1 MQVVPVEEEPV
12 LGVVVGVTEQ
22 PAPASGVVVGVVVTE
37 QPGASSG
44 GAARG
49 YVDQTQQN
57 GNAMLTKDLWMAGDA
72 FHGLDLGAGRWRHAE
87 QQHWISDYHSDAIA
101 GDGHLH
107 LWANERSHWYV
118 TSSMAWE
125 SFKQHPEGGT
135 GGEYPWVISDDGP
148 RGTPVGSYQSG
159 GVRFS
164 VYTQQDHEQ
173 VAGGPTSGFYEDR
186 QKRLKEAER
195 KRRAEKRSKRFKKL
209 WQMFS
214 PRK

>member
-1 MQVVPVEEEPV
+1 MVPVEEEPV

-107 LWANERSHWYV
+107 LWADERSHWYV
-118 TSSMAWE
+118 TSSIAWE

-135 GGEYPWVISDDGP
+135 GGEYPHVISDGP
-148 RGTPVGSYQSG
+148 RGTPVGSFQSG
-159 GVRFS
+159 CVRFS

-173 VAGGPTSGFYEDR
+173 VAGGPTSGKGDELVPIVLVPKGQR
-186 QKRLKEAER
+186 GESIEAR
-195 KRRAEKRSKRFKKL
+195 C
-209 WQMFS
+209 WY
-214 PRK
+214 

>member
-1 MQVVPVEEEPV
+1 MEEPQRY
-12 LGVVVGVTEQ
+12 GVVVGVTEQ

-57 GNAMLTKDLWMAGDA
+57 GNAMLTKDLWMAGATELGSRQSSTELDWS
-72 FHGLDLGAGRWRHAE
+72 DLGAGRWRHAE

-107 LWANERSHWYV
+107 LWADERSHWYV
-118 TSSMAWE
+118 TSSIAWE

-135 GGEYPWVISDDGP
+135 GGEYPHVISDGP
-148 RGTPVGSYQSG
+148 RGTPVGSFQSG
-159 GVRFS
+159 CVRFS
-164 VYTQQDHEQ
+164 VYTQQDHEH
-173 VAGGPTSGFYEDR
+173 S
-186 QKRLKEAER
+186 RLDSTFHH
-195 KRRAEKRSKRFKKL
+195 RA
-209 WQMFS
+209 
-214 PRK
+214 PGAV

>member
-57 GNAMLTKDLWMAGDA
+57 GNAMLTKDLWMASATELGSRQSSTELDWS
-72 FHGLDLGAGRWRHAE
+72 DLGAGRWRHAE

-107 LWANERSHWYV
+107 LWADERSHWYV
-118 TSSMAWE
+118 TSSIAWE

-173 VAGGPTSGFYEDR
+173 VAGGPTSG
-186 QKRLKEAER
+186 KAP
-195 KRRAEKRSKRFKKL
+195 
-209 WQMFS
+209 S

>member
-1 MQVVPVEEEPV
+1 
-12 LGVVVGVTEQ
+12 
-22 PAPASGVVVGVVVTE
+22 
-37 QPGASSG
+37 
-44 GAARG
+44 
-49 YVDQTQQN
+49 
-57 GNAMLTKDLWMAGDA
+57 MLTKDLWMAGATELGSRQSSTELDWS
-72 FHGLDLGAGRWRHAE
+72 DLGAGRWRHAE

-107 LWANERSHWYV
+107 LWADERSHWYV
-118 TSSMAWE
+118 TSSIAWE

>member
-1 MQVVPVEEEPV
+1 MVPVEEEPV
-12 LGVVVGVTEQ
+12 L
-22 PAPASGVVVGVVVTE
+22 GVVVGVVVTE

-57 GNAMLTKDLWMAGDA
+57 GNAMLTKDLWMAGATELGSRQSSTELDWS
-72 FHGLDLGAGRWRHAE
+72 DLGAGRWRHAE

-107 LWANERSHWYV
+107 LWADERSHWYV
-118 TSSMAWE
+118 TSSIAWE

-135 GGEYPWVISDDGP
+135 GGEYPHVISDGP
-148 RGTPVGSYQSG
+148 RGTPVGSFQSG
-159 GVRFS
+159 CVRFS

-173 VAGGPTSGFYEDR
+173 VAGGPTSG
-186 QKRLKEAER
+186 KAP
-195 KRRAEKRSKRFKKL
+195 
-209 WQMFS
+209 S

>member
-1 MQVVPVEEEPV
+1 MQAVPVEEEPV

-57 GNAMLTKDLWMAGDA
+57 GNAMLTKDLWMAGATELGSRQSSTELDWS
-72 FHGLDLGAGRWRHAE
+72 DLGAGRWRHAE

-107 LWANERSHWYV
+107 LWADERSHWYV

-173 VAGGPTSGFYEDR
+173 VAGGPTSG
-186 QKRLKEAER
+186 KAP
-195 KRRAEKRSKRFKKL
+195 
-209 WQMFS
+209 S

>member
-1 MQVVPVEEEPV
+1 MQVVPVEEPQRYGE
-12 LGVVVGVTEQ
+12 VVGVTEQ

-107 LWANERSHWYV
+107 LWADERSHWYV
-118 TSSMAWE
+118 TSSIAWE

-135 GGEYPWVISDDGP
+135 GGEYPHVISDRP
-148 RGTPVGSYQSG
+148 RGTPVGSFQSG
-159 GVRFS
+159 CVRFS
-164 VYTQQDHEQ
+164 VYTQQDHEH
-173 VAGGPTSGFYEDR
+173 S
-186 QKRLKEAER
+186 RLDSTFHH
-195 KRRAEKRSKRFKKL
+195 RA
-209 WQMFS
+209 
-214 PRK
+214 PGAV